1 MMGETILRTK
11 AFSKNFHAIGKLF
24 SQQMWD
30 TKKLANSKEGK
41 DTPDEL
47 RHEETWTA
55 HTNGSPPF
63 SCSTLVISKTL
74 SQRFPSSDTSIMSS
88 LFALQQI
95 KRFWDFL
102 ETLLRGRFWHGYR

>member
-1 MMGETILRTK
+1 MGDTILRTK

-30 TKKLANSKEGK
+30 TKKLANSRDGK

-47 RHEETWTA
+47 KHEETCIA

-63 SCSTLVISKTL
+63 SCETLVNSKTL
-74 SQRFPSSDTSIMSS
+74 SQRLHCIGTSI
-88 LFALQQI
+88 
-95 KRFWDFL
+95 
-102 ETLLRGRFWHGYR
+102 